1 MKVVPGL
8 FLVRESGESG
18 ANGSIDGRTPS
29 DMAWNRYVRLLERY
43 RLPPIKIVHSVY
55 AAKP

>member
-1 MKVVPGL
+1 MPW
-8 FLVRESGESG
+8 
-18 ANGSIDGRTPS
+18 D
-29 DMAWNRYVRLLERY
+29 RYVHLLERY